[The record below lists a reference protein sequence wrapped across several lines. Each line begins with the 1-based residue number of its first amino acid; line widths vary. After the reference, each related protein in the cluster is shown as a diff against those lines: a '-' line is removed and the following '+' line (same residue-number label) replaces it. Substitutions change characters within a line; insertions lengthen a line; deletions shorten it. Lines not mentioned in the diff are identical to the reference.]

1 MMRSQ
6 LKYTLLLGI
15 VPVVVILYLNTIESA
30 FGAEPG
36 EYVIRQAETWAL
48 FYRMMVAAFIVGAV
62 VQGTVLYVCWRYRES
77 HKKNRINTPMEDNKL

>member
-6 LKYTLLLGI
+6 LKYNLLLAI

-30 FGAEPG
+30 FGTEPG

-77 HKKNRINTPMEDNKL
+77 HKKNRINTPVEDNQ

>member
-1 MMRSQ
+1 MRSQ
-6 LKYTLLLGI
+6 LKYNLLLAI

-30 FGAEPG
+30 FGTEPG

-77 HKKNRINTPMEDNKL
+77 HKKNRISTPVEDKP

>member
-6 LKYTLLLGI
+6 LKYNLLLAI
-15 VPVVVILYLNTIESA
+15 VPVMVILYLNTIESA
-30 FGAEPG
+30 FGSEPG

-77 HKKNRINTPMEDNKL
+77 HKKNRINTPVEDNQ

>member
-1 MMRSQ
+1 MRSQ
-6 LKYTLLLGI
+6 LKYNLLLAI
-15 VPVVVILYLNTIESA
+15 VPVVVILYFNTIESA
-30 FGAEPG
+30 FGSEPG

-77 HKKNRINTPMEDNKL
+77 HKKNRINTPVEDNQ